1 MPSSSSHL
9 KNRKNKTIIQSLI
22 DGIKNGD
29 YIYDKFSF
37 TNDKFIIKDLELQTN
52 SFNTDDLTVPT
63 LKTNQ
68 IIFNDG
74 NTSAIYKRFL
84 WIIYIRVS
92 KRCSNNEDSIKLL
105 TKYKTLINE
114 I

>member
-1 MPSSSSHL
+1 MNL
-9 KNRKNKTIIQSLI
+9 FTIQWASNNLP
-22 DGIKNGD
+22 
-29 YIYDKFSF
+29 
-37 TNDKFIIKDLELQTN
+37 KDHRY
-52 SFNTDDLTVPT
+52 
-63 LKTNQ
+63 

-74 NTSAIYKRFL
+74 ITSAIYKRYFYIL
-84 WIIYIRVS
+84 YIRVS

>member
-1 MPSSSSHL
+1 MNL
-9 KNRKNKTIIQSLI
+9 FTIQWAS
-22 DGIKNGD
+22 
-29 YIYDKFSF
+29 
-37 TNDKFIIKDLELQTN
+37 TNLPN
-52 SFNTDDLTVPT
+52 HRY
-63 LKTNQ
+63 

-105 TKYKTLINE
+105 TKYKTLTNE